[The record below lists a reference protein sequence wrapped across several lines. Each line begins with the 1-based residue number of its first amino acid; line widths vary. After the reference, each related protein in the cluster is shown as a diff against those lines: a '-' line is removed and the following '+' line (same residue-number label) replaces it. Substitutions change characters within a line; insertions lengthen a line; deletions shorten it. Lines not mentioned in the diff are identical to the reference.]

1 MPKNNRRTSGLIF
14 WLIGIFIGQLFF
26 SCANED
32 CVSIFNNNLLVG
44 FIDADTLETGDI
56 VFSDADTIF
65 YSIKAEG
72 NDSIYYDP
80 DSPSS
85 SLITLPVDPAGLN
98 TKFELTMLDS
108 ISYDSL
114 NNPTYHVNPNPHI
127 ISVSYTR
134 GQRIITED
142 CGVEIGYSGLKI
154 EEISFNTTMM
164 VDDKLSRLNEVNIE
178 IFF

>member
-1 MPKNNRRTSGLIF
+1 MPKIKRRAVRIIF
-14 WLIGIFIGQLFF
+14 WVFGIFIGQFF
-26 SCANED
+26 ISCANED
-32 CVSIFNNNLLVG
+32 CVSIFNNDLLVG
-44 FIDADTLETGDI
+44 FIDADTLESGDI

-80 DSPSS
+80 ESQRS
-85 SLITLPVDPAGLN
+85 SLFALPVNPAGEE
-98 TKFELTMLDS
+98 TIFELTMLDS

-114 NNPTYHVNPNPHI
+114 NNPTYHINPNPHI

-142 CGVEIGYSGLKI
+142 CGVEIGYSALKI
-154 EEISFNTTMM
+154 EDISFNTTIL

-178 IFF
+178 VFF

>member
-1 MPKNNRRTSGLIF
+1 MIF
-14 WLIGIFIGQLFF
+14 WLFGILIGQLFF

-32 CVSIFNNNLLVG
+32 CVSIFNNHLLVG
-44 FIDADTLETGDI
+44 FINADTLESGDI
-56 VFSDADTIF
+56 VFNDADTIF
-65 YSIKAEG
+65 YSIKAEW
-72 NDSIYYDP
+72 NDSIFYDP

-85 SLITLPVDPAGLN
+85 SLITLPVDPAGEL
-98 TKFELTMLDS
+98 TTFELTMLDS

-114 NNPTYHVNPNPHI
+114 NNPTYHINPVPHI
-127 ISVSYTR
+127 ISVSYNR

-154 EEISFNTTMM
+154 EEITFNTTLL
-164 VDDKLSRLNEVNIE
+164 VDNKLSRLNEVNIE